1 MATTL
6 LKKQQK
12 KQMGSNSIVYAGKG
26 NGMMIKDGK
35 IEKVNSSYV
44 IGISF
49 KNKTTMKNFIEDFEM
64 SQNESIKN
72 GAEDA
77 LKYIKNGKTSSLNA
91 FLKKHGAKI

>member
-1 MATTL
+1 MTTTL
-6 LKKQQK
+6 IKKRQK

-26 NGMMIKDGK
+26 N
-35 IEKVNSSYV
+35 V
-44 IGISF
+44 ISISF

-77 LKYIKNGKTSSLNA
+77 LKDIKNGKTSSLNA